1 MKKLLTLS
9 VMLFMAGLAIAGDFP
24 RTLFVENNLARSL
37 SAMNLE
43 NGIIHNN
50 VLQLGV
56 VPNQLLSYRETL
68 YALNST
74 PASLMII
81 DPVTLGV
88 KDEIVFP
95 DDLPNPYFMALNGA
109 RKMYVTSLVANKVAV
124 VDLAKKAVVKAIDVG
139 QAPQGILVDND
150 RAIVTNT
157 GGYPDYAESSVTII
171 DTKKDS
177 ALATLPVPANPQTV
191 VWGPDYNYYILCS
204 GRWGENQ
211 GALAVLSL
219 YAPPDY
225 SPAIIDTI
233 SIGGFPGDLAI
244 LPDGSAYISDWGDA
258 ANGFLYKANIY
269 TKNVIRGGQDP
280 IRVGKGAMRLFLDKR
295 RNELYV
301 SAFDMDVVQKIDT
314 ENDLVTAT
322 YPFGDGAHDMAIVEE
337 IQASDP
343 WADEV
348 VEFHPGSNWSEFGY
362 DFFPYNVLGPPDPNS
377 AISAYFGS
385 TSKEEILSL
394 GHGGDITLKFTDNVV
409 VNGAGVDFIIFE
421 NVFINLFTNTP
432 WVEAGTVS
440 VSQDGAT
447 FYPFPYDTTTLEGL
461 AGAHPVNNTQNP
473 TEPQLSGGDAFDL
486 DAVGLDWI
494 RYVRISDMGDRW
506 IEGPFQG
513 DFDLDAVVAV
523 NSSPG
528 EPTGVAA
535 ALPAPRRLMLL
546 QNYPNPFNPNTTIAF
561 HLDRPGWTTLTIY
574 AIDGRLVKSLL
585 RQELPRGDHHLEWDG
600 RNERGEVVSSGVYL
614 ARLKS
619 PGDMHY
625 VKMNFIR

>member
-1 MKKLLTLS
+1 M
-9 VMLFMAGLAIAGDFP
+9 
-24 RTLFVENNLARSL
+24 
-37 SAMNLE
+37 
-43 NGIIHNN
+43 
-50 VLQLGV
+50 
-56 VPNQLLSYRETL
+56 
-68 YALNST
+68 
-74 PASLMII
+74 
-81 DPVTLGV
+81 
-88 KDEIVFP
+88 
-95 DDLPNPYFMALNGA
+95 
-109 RKMYVTSLVANKVAV
+109 
-124 VDLAKKAVVKAIDVG
+124 
-139 QAPQGILVDND
+139 
-150 RAIVTNT
+150 
-157 GGYPDYAESSVTII
+157 
-171 DTKKDS
+171 
-177 ALATLPVPANPQTV
+177 
-191 VWGPDYNYYILCS
+191 
-204 GRWGENQ
+204 
-211 GALAVLSL
+211 
-219 YAPPDY
+219 
-225 SPAIIDTI
+225 
-233 SIGGFPGDLAI
+233 
-244 LPDGSAYISDWGDA
+244 
-258 ANGFLYKANIY
+258 
-269 TKNVIRGGQDP
+269 
-280 IRVGKGAMRLFLDKR
+280 
-295 RNELYV
+295 
-301 SAFDMDVVQKIDT
+301 
-314 ENDLVTAT
+314 
-322 YPFGDGAHDMAIVEE
+322 
-337 IQASDP
+337 
-343 WADEV
+343 
-348 VEFHPGSNWSEFGY
+348 
-362 DFFPYNVLGPPDPNS
+362 
-377 AISAYFGS
+377 
-385 TSKEEILSL
+385 SL

-421 NVFINLFTNTP
+421 NVFINLFSNTP

-619 PGDMHY
+619 PEDMHH